1 MSNVSF
7 EKHIKMSTSLV
18 KKVFDNPLNFLSVN
32 QSIKT
37 FLTKRVIEIQ
47 YADFLTNKGRT

>member
-1 MSNVSF
+1 
-7 EKHIKMSTSLV
+7 MSTSLV